1 MNYQIIEKILIA
13 FSDELVQKLKDDI
26 DTIIWYGST
35 ANNKA
40 DEDSDIDVALI
51 TKNENNEIWKAANE
65 IAAKYSLQY
74 DCLISPLIVSN
85 NRFENMKSIG
95 RLIAVNITNNGKVL
109 WQKAA

>member
-1 MNYQIIEKILIA
+1 MQN
-13 FSDELVQKLKDDI
+13 LKDEI

-35 ANNKA
+35 ANNTA
-40 DEDSDIDVALI
+40 DEHSDIDVALI
-51 TKNENNEIWKAANE
+51 TENETSQIWNVANE

-74 DCLISPLIVSN
+74 DCLISTLIVSK
-85 NRFENMKSIG
+85 NRFESMKGIG